1 MEFNTLLDDT
11 DVKVW
16 NSETG
21 KNVANLKGHS
31 GSIYS
36 IKMTSDGAYAV
47 SVGTD
52 KFIRIWDV
60 RQQQQVC
67 SLDGTQFNDMNEV
80 ALNCSPHLDGGAS
93 MQQSLRG
100 LACVGHVDGSL
111 TFWDMSMRK
120 CIVQSQPH
128 QSEARGVSFN
138 VDGKYLASAG
148 FDGQIVITDTSDL
161 DNLAPVKT
169 LQHEDK
175 VVSVKWHPH
184 LPLLLSTSADKT
196 ARVWYPQAQ

>member
-1 MEFNTLLDDT
+1 MNSDDT

-21 KNVANLKGHS
+21 KNIANLKGHS

-36 IKMTSDGAYAV
+36 IKMTSDGSFAM

-52 KFIRIWDV
+52 KYIRIWDV
-60 RQQQQVC
+60 RAKAQVC
-67 SLDGTQFNDMNEV
+67 SIDGTAYGDMNEIV
-80 ALNCSPHLDGGAS
+80 FTNSPPADAQHT
-93 MQQSLRG
+93 MQSQLAG
-100 LACVGHVDGSL
+100 LACVGHTDGSL
-111 TFWDMSMRK
+111 TFWDVNMRK
-120 CIVQSQPH
+120 CLAQYCAH
-128 QSEARGVSFN
+128 QQEARGVSFN

-148 FDGQIVITDTSDL
+148 FDGQIVVTDTSDL
-161 DNLAPVKT
+161 DNLTTVKT

-196 ARVWYPQAQ
+196 ARVWYPQA